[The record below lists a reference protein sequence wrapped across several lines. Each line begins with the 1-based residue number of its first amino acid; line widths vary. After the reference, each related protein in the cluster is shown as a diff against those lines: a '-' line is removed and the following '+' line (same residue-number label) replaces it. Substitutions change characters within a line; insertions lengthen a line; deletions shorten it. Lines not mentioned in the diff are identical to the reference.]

1 MVILGEVLSV
11 LALATRQI
19 EQGEFGKQSV
29 AYISLVADVT
39 AGKFAKRLLGE
50 SDIEAVLQ
58 RLDRLTIGEARMTV
72 GETLQIVHHLVNNMK
87 LMDGTQA
94 LPD

>member
-11 LALATRQI
+11 LALATRQT

-29 AYISLVADVT
+29 ACISPVADVA
-39 AGKFAKRLLGE
+39 AGRFAKRLLGE

-58 RLDRLTIGEARMTV
+58 RLDRLTIDEARMTV
-72 GETLQIVHHLVNNMK
+72 GETLQIVHRLVNNMK